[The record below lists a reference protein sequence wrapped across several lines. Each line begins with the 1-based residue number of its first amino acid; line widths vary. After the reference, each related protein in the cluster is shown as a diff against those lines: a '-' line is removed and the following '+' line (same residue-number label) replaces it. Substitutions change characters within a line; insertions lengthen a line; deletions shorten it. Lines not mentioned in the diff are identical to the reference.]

1 MMELEFEGKAIRCL
15 KNLMLDTQEVE
26 QVQEVRIPDDMPD
39 IGSIICAW
47 GQCMLRGK
55 DWRSDSVGVNGGVM
69 AWVLYSPSDGS
80 EPRVLGA
87 WLPMQCKWNMASSG
101 QEGTLRAS
109 WHLRDV
115 DGRMLSARK
124 IMVRANA
131 AVQAEVWMPYDA
143 VLYYPQNIP
152 ADIQI
157 LRQEKALRFYKEAG
171 EKIFVVE
178 EELHTPDM
186 EKPICFN
193 VQPVINEQAVVGGKA
208 VFRGDTKIHMVYQGM
223 DGMLHSH
230 DQTAPFSQFSDL
242 DRDYDKEAVVSVV
255 PVVSNFETEQTESG
269 VRVKASVVMQYVV
282 SDQEQ
287 VQFVDDAYSPVR
299 TVNCM
304 FSTYD
309 IPAEIDREEEIID
322 YCVNVPQGL
331 GQMVDMTV
339 NPVLG
344 VGLRREGGME
354 GRIYGNLQFVYY
366 DEAGNLMSET
376 QSVEDIWHTAD
387 VDGTGINAVIKSVEQ
402 PRLEGIQAS
411 GQIRMDLTRRMAEK
425 TKTVNG
431 LEMGELQRPDPGRPS
446 LVLRRAGGQS
456 LWSLAKESGS
466 TVEAIQ
472 KANGLS
478 GEPMSDQMLLIP
490 VV

>member
-1 MMELEFEGKAIRCL
+1 
-15 KNLMLDTQEVE
+15 
-26 QVQEVRIPDDMPD
+26 
-39 IGSIICAW
+39 
-47 GQCMLRGK
+47 
-55 DWRSDSVGVNGGVM
+55 
-69 AWVLYSPSDGS
+69 
-80 EPRVLGA
+80 
-87 WLPMQCKWNMASSG
+87 
-101 QEGTLRAS
+101 
-109 WHLRDV
+109 
-115 DGRMLSARK
+115 
-124 IMVRANA
+124 
-131 AVQAEVWMPYDA
+131 
-143 VLYYPQNIP
+143 
-152 ADIQI
+152 
-157 LRQEKALRFYKEAG
+157 
-171 EKIFVVE
+171 
-178 EELHTPDM
+178 
-186 EKPICFN
+186 
-193 VQPVINEQAVVGGKA
+193 
-208 VFRGDTKIHMVYQGM
+208 
-223 DGMLHSH
+223 
-230 DQTAPFSQFSDL
+230 
-242 DRDYDKEAVVSVV
+242 
-255 PVVSNFETEQTESG
+255 
-269 VRVKASVVMQYVV
+269 
-282 SDQEQ
+282 
-287 VQFVDDAYSPVR
+287 
-299 TVNCM
+299 M

-309 IPAEIDREEEIID
+309 SPAEIDREEEIID